1 MNFKTETSSLLEHEH
16 KSPCS
21 PTRNGGEHE
30 KEVSFLSII
39 LTNRS
44 FRLYLIG
51 YLFSLTGEWLTYV
64 ASIELIEEMLG
75 PKSAESR
82 RFISLLVVCRLIPNF
97 VLIPFGG
104 VLADGHDRRKNMMIL
119 DIIGAFAPLGFMAAS
134 YLKSTK
140 LVYVATLLQASIGA
154 LYEPSRTSIL
164 PMLVKDSESLNK
176 ATTLIG
182 LAWAIMT
189 AIGSGMGGYIAALFG
204 LQVCFVIDTL
214 GYIISCFLLYQI
226 GGHWNA
232 SDESDPNI
240 SLCSR
245 IEDMTVSGIR
255 YIKNS
260 SFWPLVL
267 LKASTSFVYG
277 GSDVLNVSFAEENP
291 ADSEAR
297 KSEKLG
303 SLFTAVGVGC
313 LIFPLIAEKLTND
326 KYPKTVLNTC
336 VLSFLLQACGCLGQ
350 GYFNSFKLT
359 LLFTMLRSG
368 GGNIAWIESQIL
380 LQMVVK
386 NEMLGR
392 VVAVD
397 FGLALLSEAASAT
410 CAGLLQDEIH
420 LSARQI
426 SDIMGLVALAMFILW
441 TMFQLYCSEK
451 ALQINVDQLK
461 ECSEEK
467 KEEETTKQPNV

>member
-1 MNFKTETSSLLEHEH
+1 MNLKTETSSLLTKERITSYTSTENRA
-16 KSPCS
+16 P
-21 PTRNGGEHE
+21 NE
-30 KEVSFLSII
+30 KDVSFLSII
-39 LTNRS
+39 ITNRKY
-44 FRLYLIG
+44 RLYLLG
-51 YLFSLTGEWLTYV
+51 YLFSLAGDWLTYV
-64 ASIELIEEMLG
+64 ASIEVIEEMLG

-97 VLIPFGG
+97 LLIPFGG
-104 VLADGHDRRKNMMIL
+104 FLADGKDRRKNMMFL
-119 DIIGAFAPLGFMAAS
+119 DIIGAFAPLFYLVAS

-140 LVYVATLLQASIGA
+140 LVYLATLFQSSVAA
-154 LYEPSRTSIL
+154 LYEPSQTSIL
-164 PMLVKDSESLNK
+164 PMLVRDGDSLNK
-176 ATTLIG
+176 ATTMTG
-182 LAWAIMT
+182 LAWAVMT
-189 AIGSGMGGYIAALFG
+189 AIGSGMGGYIAALYG
-204 LQVCFVIDTL
+204 VQVCFVLDTL
-214 GYIISCFLLYQI
+214 SYLMSCFLLYQI

-232 SDESDPNI
+232 SDDADNNI
-240 SLCSR
+240 SFCAR
-245 IEDMTVSGIR
+245 IEDMTISGIK

-277 GSDVLNVSFAEENP
+277 GSDVLNVSFAEENL

-313 LIFPLIAEKLTND
+313 LILPLIVERWTRIKD
-326 KYPKTVLNTC
+326 PKTVLNTC

-350 GYFNSFKLT
+350 GYFNSFQLT

-380 LQMVVK
+380 LQMIVK
-386 NEMLGR
+386 NDMLGR

-397 FGLALLSEAASAT
+397 FGLALLSEATSAA

-441 TMFQLYCSEK
+441 TFFKLYCSEK
-451 ALQINVDQLK
+451 ALQIDINQPRTSNKVNQEEITMQTNV
-461 ECSEEK
+461 
-467 KEEETTKQPNV
+467 